1 MVCSELNSKQS
12 LSLYTLISLVS
23 VSWMLS
29 TEKKKKKKTELL
41 LQPGLRA
48 LIQGINTGI

>member
-29 TEKKKKKKTELL
+29 TEKKKKKTELL